1 MANAIIERT
10 GGVGVDCDDATATT
24 AQVLTGYTFG
34 GAASDEIQ
42 NGAMVNQGTVNYTIT
57 TNGGSYTIGQGYHSG
72 SGKVTYTLPSANGGI
87 TYTPTAAAQTI
98 PLSGKYLKAN
108 STVSGSSNLTAGN
121 ILKGKT
127 IWGVAGSFVNIATVS
142 QVYNGSSFSGFLSGG
157 VINRPT
163 ANGTAYQT
171 YYGSFS
177 GKGANGAITS
187 GQLYLTTDTSFGTSS
202 PYGIV
207 SAKSINFSLFSTLRI
222 TGYFTASVY
231 VTNYAS
237 AYVSMQVTAKERTNN
252 GSTTTVSASIN
263 KYTDDFSFR
272 GRYEED
278 DWGGGT
284 INFDLSYDISSW
296 TDTGSFL
303 EILVSASNKAT
314 GSYINWR
321 GMTFYI
327 TGIYL
332 T

>member
-42 NGAMVNQGTVNYTIT
+42 NGAMVNQGTVNHTIT
-57 TNGGSYTIGQGYHSG
+57 TNGGSYTIEQGYHSG
-72 SGKVTYTLPSANGGI
+72 SGKVTYTLPSVNGGV
-87 TYTPTAAAQTI
+87 TYTPTAAAQTVS
-98 PLSGKYLKAN
+98 LSGKYLKTN
-108 STVSGSSNLTAGN
+108 NTVLGSSNLTAGN

-142 QVYNGSSFSGFLSGG
+142 QVYNGSSFSGFLSSG

-163 ANGTAYQT
+163 ANGAAYQT
-171 YYGSFS
+171 YAGDFS

-187 GQLYLTTDTSFGTSS
+187 GQLYATTDSSFSTSV
-202 PYGIV
+202 PYGVV

-222 TGYFTASVY
+222 TGYFTASVR
-231 VTNYAS
+231 VVNRAT
-237 AYVSMQVTAKERTNN
+237 AYVSMGIEVKERTNI
-252 GSTTTVSASIN
+252 GSTTAVSASAK
-263 KYTDDFSFR
+263 KYTDEFSFQ
-272 GRYEED
+272 GRYSED
-278 DWGGGT
+278 DYGGGT

-314 GSYINWR
+314 ASTIYWQ

-327 TGIYL
+327 TGIYIS
-332 T
+332 